1 MVIYTLVI
9 VEIQNSVTQ
18 TMATSAQGI
27 CIFLKKQKLRN
38 FFTETPKF
46 REPQPSNYSSCKKEI
61 DPAIEEFAGSL
72 RIKHKLENTAMDL
85 WVNKVKEKVE
95 NRIKSLKKSK
105 FTMLLLYCKMK
116 TLSNKLKFFN
126 QNFVLSP
133 LIKHQTS
140 FSLVRISMFLS
151 C

>member
-85 WVNKVKEKVE
+85 WVNKVKEKVK
-95 NRIKSLKKSK
+95 NKMKSLKSK
-105 FTMLLLYCKMK
+105 QIDNTFHVLQDEEKVRQYLRDLQTKICIVLIDKA
-116 TLSNKLKFFN
+116 SN
-126 QNFVLSP
+126 
-133 LIKHQTS
+133 S
-140 FSLVRISMFLS
+140 F
-151 C
+151 

>member
-9 VEIQNSVTQ
+9 AEIQNSVTQ

-46 REPQPSNYSSCKKEI
+46 REPQPSNYSNCKKEI

-85 WVNKVKEKVE
+85 WVNKVKEKAK
-95 NRIKSLKKSK
+95 NKMKSLKSK
-105 FTMLLLYCKMK
+105 QIDNTFHVLQDEEKVRQYLRDLQTKICIVLIDKA
-116 TLSNKLKFFN
+116 SN
-126 QNFVLSP
+126 
-133 LIKHQTS
+133 S
-140 FSLVRISMFLS
+140 F
-151 C
+151 